1 MSPFTQSRMQHL
13 ERENHERQKRE
24 LEKEARKKEARE
36 MEARQMEVRE
46 KEAPERQL
54 VKGKAKTQGRG
65 KRASAEIN
73 TRQNECTAP
82 METASKKLRIGYD
95 PKEVVFLLKQT
106 ANDALNLFS
115 LAHGLR

>member
-13 ERENHERQKRE
+13 ERENHEREKRE
-24 LEKEARKKEARE
+24 LEKEARE
-36 MEARQMEVRE
+36 METREIEAQKKQTRE

-65 KRASAEIN
+65 KRASPENN

-95 PKEVVFLLKQT
+95 PKEGVLLKRQQT
-106 ANDALNLFS
+106 MF
-115 LAHGLR
+115 